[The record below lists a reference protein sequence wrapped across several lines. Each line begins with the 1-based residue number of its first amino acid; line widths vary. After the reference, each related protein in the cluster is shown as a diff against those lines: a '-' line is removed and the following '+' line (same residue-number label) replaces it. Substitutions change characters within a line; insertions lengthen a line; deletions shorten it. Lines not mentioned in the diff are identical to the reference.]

1 MLINLSN
8 HPSTKWSEK
17 QLAATTSAY
26 GTVTDIPFPHIN
38 PSAALDEV
46 SMLVDDYICKI
57 KLMPPASVLIAGEL
71 TFTHLF
77 LRRCEEIG
85 ILCVAATSDRL
96 VEEIDG
102 KKMVTFDFVQFRP
115 YF

>member
-38 PSAALDEV
+38 PSATLDEV
-46 SMLVDDYICKI
+46 SMLVDDYISNI
-57 KLMPPASVLIAGEL
+57 KKMPPATVHIMGEL

-77 LRRCEEIG
+77 VCECERIG
-85 ILCVAATSDRL
+85 IKCVAATTDRL
-96 VEEIDG
+96 VEEVEG
-102 KKMVTFDFVQFRP
+102 KKVVTFDFVQFRS